1 MRRREI
7 SITEFPMPNPV
18 PMEGKLLNS
27 VITDSSF
34 MSDLMRIVKAD
45 FFSTKENRKVWETV
59 TEMYRLGED
68 INITTVFPKVDN
80 KNFID
85 NIISAEPVF
94 GQGILQ
100 LGCALMETYIKREAY
115 NKAVM
120 VLQWV
125 ETGAPLEAVT
135 SLFSDFNKD
144 MEDKLSNDGVR
155 SSVEVAN
162 TLADDIQSGRIQR
175 VPTPFGSLNYMLY
188 GGFGSG
194 NLVILAA
201 RPSVGKTTIA
211 LQMAQCASLSG
222 RKACFFSLEMTSQEL
237 VQRLIVG
244 TGLVSTLEIV
254 TQNVNWENYERAV
267 SMAVNPNLKINDKA
281 KTLEEICTRI
291 TLEAQSGNCQIA
303 FVDYLGLV
311 RYSDR
316 QKTQAQVIGEI
327 TARLKSVAKE
337 CNIPVVLLAQ
347 LNRESAKEA
356 RSPQLYD
363 LRDSGAIEQDADVV
377 IMLERPKDDMGTIEE
392 DKIDMWV
399 RKNRGGK
406 IATDTPIHLIG
417 NSNYSDFHEET
428 QAITYVPEPEPE
440 PMPAP
445 EPEPEERTNLFDEQ
459 EEF

>member
-7 SITEFPMPNPV
+7 SITEFPMPDPI
-18 PMEGKLLNS
+18 PMEGRLLNS
-27 VITDSSF
+27 VLTDSNY
-34 MSDLMRIVKAD
+34 MPDLMRIVKAE
-45 FFSTKENRKVWETV
+45 FFSNAENRKVWETLV
-59 TEMYRLGED
+59 EMYRTGE
-68 INITTVFPKVDN
+68 NIEISTVFPKVDR
-80 KNFID
+80 KNLID
-85 NIISAEPVF
+85 HVISTDVTF
-94 GQGILQ
+94 GQGVLQ
-100 LGCALMETYIKREAY
+100 LGCALMETFIKREAY
-115 NKAVM
+115 NKAVK
-120 VLQWV
+120 VLQSV

-144 MEDKLSNDGVR
+144 IEDKLSNDSVR

-162 TLADDIQSGRIQR
+162 ILADDIQSGRIQR

-201 RPSVGKTTIA
+201 RPSVGKTTIG

-222 RKACFFSLEMTSQEL
+222 RKAIFFSLEMTAQEL

-291 TLEAQSGNCQIA
+291 TLEAQSGNCNIA
-303 FVDYLGLV
+303 FVDYLTLV
-311 RYSDR
+311 RYADR

-337 CNIPVVLLAQ
+337 CNIPVVLLSQ

-377 IMLERPKDDMGTIEE
+377 IMLERPKDDMGVVME
-392 DKIDMWV
+392 DKIDVWV

-406 IATDTPIHLIG
+406 TSTDTPIHLIG
-417 NSNYSDFHEET
+417 NSNYSDFQEESVRI
-428 QAITYVPEPEPE
+428 QYVPQSEPE
-440 PMPAP
+440 PMPSPQP
-445 EPEPEERTNLFDEQ
+445 ENTDLFDKQ
-459 EEF
+459 EDF